1 LSIVC
6 QELVK
11 SYRGRRVV
19 NSLSFSAER
28 GEVVGMLGPNGAG
41 KTTTFYMILGLVKPE
56 AGQVLLDDHDI
67 TTIPIFRRS
76 RLGIGYL
83 PQEASIFRKMTV
95 LENVMLYLEARGV
108 SGRAGRQEAMKLLED
123 FGVAERTGVKG
134 ISLSG
139 GERRRVEIAR
149 ALAARPAFLL
159 LDEPFTGVDP
169 IAINDIQQVIRKLAD
184 RGIGI
189 VISDH
194 NVRETLKITDRSY
207 IVAEGR
213 VVCSGTEETILNDP
227 LARKYYLGENFRI

>member
-1 LSIVC
+1 MSIVC

-41 KTTTFYMILGLVKPE
+41 KTTTFYMILGLVRPE
-56 AGQVLLDDHDI
+56 SGRVLLDGYDI
-67 TTIPIFRRS
+67 TSQPIFRRS

-83 PQEASIFRKMTV
+83 PQEASIFRKLTV
-95 LENVMLYLEARGV
+95 FQNVMLYLESRGV
-108 SGRAGRQEAMKLLED
+108 PAGQRREEAMRLLED
-123 FGVAERTGVKG
+123 FGVADRANVTG
-134 ISLSG
+134 SALSG

-149 ALAARPAFLL
+149 ALAANPGFLL

-169 IAINDIQQVIRKLAD
+169 IAISEIQQMIRKLAS
-184 RGIGI
+184 RGIGV

-194 NVRETLKITDRSY
+194 NVRETLSITDRSY

-227 LARKYYLGENFRI
+227 LARKHYLGENFTL